1 MAKTSTTPSDQETRT
16 LPEPVE
22 VRQAED
28 GSKQLRGYAALFN
41 TPAQVSGWEERIAP
55 GAFTD
60 AIQRDDVRALFNH
73 DPNYVLGR
81 TPKTLRL
88 EQDSRGLRYEVD
100 LPETSWAADLHASIL
115 RGDINQSSFAFV
127 VEGEEWNGKS
137 KPPVRTITKV
147 RLYDVSPVTYPA
159 YAQTTVSARAEAR
172 AAACEHETPD
182 QVQQTAEVRYRYASR
197 RLATRP
203 EV

>member
-1 MAKTSTTPSDQETRT
+1 MSDQETRT

-28 GSKQLRGYAALFN
+28 GTRQVRGYAALFN
-41 TPAQVSGWEERIAP
+41 TPAKVGSFEERIAP

-60 AIQRDDVRALFNH
+60 ALVRDDVRALFNH

-88 EQDSRGLRYEVD
+88 GEDARGLHYEVD
-100 LPETSWAADLHASIL
+100 LPDTTWANDLHASIL
-115 RGDINQSSFAFV
+115 RGDINQSSFAFA
-127 VEGEEWNGKS
+127 VEDETWDGTA
-137 KPPVRTITKV
+137 KPPVRTIRKV

-159 YAQTTVSARAEAR
+159 YVQTTVSARAEAR
-172 AAACEHETPD
+172 ATAC
-182 QVQQTAEVRYRYASR
+182 AEVAELTDRTPEMRYRYASR
-197 RLATRP
+197 SLAHRS